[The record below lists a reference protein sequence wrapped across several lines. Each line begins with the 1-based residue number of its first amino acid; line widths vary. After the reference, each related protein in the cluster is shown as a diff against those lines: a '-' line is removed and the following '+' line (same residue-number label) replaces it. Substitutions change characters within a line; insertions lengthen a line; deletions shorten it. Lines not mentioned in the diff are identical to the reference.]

1 MSTIFSKVLYIGPT
15 SDFGGMGAVLNMYAK
30 NIQDIK
36 IVSTLNT
43 VKNAS
48 KIGSLLN
55 VVFQVNKK
63 LITDKDIKLLHI
75 HSASKK
81 SFYRKV
87 LLALL
92 GKLYQKKVIF
102 HIHSGSFDQFY
113 KNAGYLKPGIKV
125 FLQKMDMIICLS
137 NEWKVFY
144 SQKMGLKKVVVIGN
158 PIEIHQLNISQFDN
172 RILHLLFLGKICDEK
187 GIFDLLNFLSN
198 NKFFLNNQI
207 RLTIGGIDQEERLN
221 KLLAN
226 PIFSTKVKFI
236 GWVTYPLKSKHF
248 LGCDVFILP
257 SYFEGLPV
265 SILEAMSFGKPVIA
279 TDVGGIPSIV
289 KEGYNGWLFDAGVFD
304 QLDPILEEIFL
315 NKGILTQFGS
325 NSHNTAKQFST
336 SVIKAQ
342 LSQLYLSM
350 INNNV

>member
-36 IVSTLNT
+36 LVSTLNT
-43 VKNAS
+43 VKKAT
-48 KIGSLLN
+48 KIGSLFN
-55 VVFQVNKK
+55 VIYQVNKK
-63 LITDKDIKLLHI
+63 LISDKDIKLLHI

-113 KNAGYLKPGIKV
+113 KKAGYLKPGIKF
-125 FLQKMDMIICLS
+125 FLQKMDMVICLS
-137 NEWKVFY
+137 EEWKVFY
-144 SQKMGLKKVVVIGN
+144 AQKMGLKKVFVIGN
-158 PIEIHQLNISQFDN
+158 PIEIHQLNISQFDS
-172 RILHLLFLGKICDEK
+172 RILNLLFLGKICDEK
-187 GIFDLLNFLSN
+187 GIFDLLNYLSS

-207 RLTIGGIDQEERLN
+207 RLTIGGNDQEERLN

-226 PIFSTKVKFI
+226 PIFTSKVQFV
-236 GWVTYPLKSKHF
+236 GWVTYPHKSKHF

-279 TDVGGIPSIV
+279 TDVGGIPSVV
-289 KEGYNGWLFDAGVFD
+289 KEGFNGWLFNAGFFD
-304 QLDPILEEIFL
+304 QLNPILEEIFL
-315 NKGILTQFGS
+315 KKDILDQFGT

-336 SVIKAQ
+336 SVIKTQ
-342 LSQLYLSM
+342 LSQLYHSM
-350 INNNV
+350 INTNV